1 MKIGCVWH
9 FRRALHCILYCSSLV
24 IYLSVALV
32 LHALSYTN
40 SMRATLHSHTP
51 TQKQLRRNIIIIQ
64 RHPKNA
70 IMENFRSQWHQFK
83 RNDMANVRA
92 TSKYI
97 HRLCVCRMPARLLIC
112 LCNCFICWADKFYL
126 FALRWIEN
134 RDNESA
140 DDNLMGS
147 NVFGC
152 AARHDNCVCA
162 HFSGHNS

>member
-1 MKIGCVWH
+1 MTFSSCI
-9 FRRALHCILYCSSLV
+9 ALHTILLFTCHLPLGGSCSTCAV
-24 IYLSVALV
+24 IHQLDAC
-32 LHALSYTN
+32 H
-40 SMRATLHSHTP
+40 ATLTHTNPKTAP
-51 TQKQLRRNIIIIQ
+51 TKHNNN
-64 RHPKNA
+64 PKTSKNA

-152 AARHDNCVCA
+152 AARHDNRVCA

>member
-51 TQKQLRRNIIIIQ
+51 TQKQLRRNIIIIR
-64 RHPKNA
+64 RHPRMPLWKTFA
-70 IMENFRSQWHQFK
+70 H
-83 RNDMANVRA
+83 NDINSNETIWQMREQPAN
-92 TSKYI
+92 I
-97 HRLCVCRMPARLLIC
+97 FIGCVCARLLIC

-126 FALRWIEN
+126 FALRWIEI

-152 AARHDNCVCA
+152 AARHDNRVCA